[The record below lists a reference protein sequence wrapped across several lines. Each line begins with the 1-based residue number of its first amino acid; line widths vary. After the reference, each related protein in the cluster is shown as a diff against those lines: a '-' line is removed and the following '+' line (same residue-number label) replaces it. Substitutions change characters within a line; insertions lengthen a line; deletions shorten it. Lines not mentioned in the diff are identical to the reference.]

1 MEVWPDDEEFKG
13 AERVIMVLSVANDAA
28 ERGVKLIQD
37 FNDILTRDEEQK
49 QFLLQVVQDHRR
61 LYPDA
66 TKRTVVSGLNHQ

>member
-13 AERVIMVLSVANDAA
+13 AERVIMVLSVVNDAA